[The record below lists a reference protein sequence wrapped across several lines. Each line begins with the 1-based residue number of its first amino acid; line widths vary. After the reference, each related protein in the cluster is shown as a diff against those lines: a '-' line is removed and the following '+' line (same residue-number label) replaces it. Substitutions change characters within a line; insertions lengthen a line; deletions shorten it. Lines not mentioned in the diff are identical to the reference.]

1 MREDP
6 LAHRLL
12 KGQKRHFVWFFSNQS
27 VVEHLN
33 VPYQVGRGFHKLQ
46 PRYMA
51 ILLTNQVDKSVIE
64 TSNFQLSTFVF

>member
-12 KGQKRHFVWFFSNQS
+12 KGQKRQFVWVFSNQS

-33 VPYQVGRGFHKLQ
+33 VPYQVGEGFRKLQ

-51 ILLTNQVDKSVIE
+51 ILLTDLIRV
-64 TSNFQLSTFVF
+64 L